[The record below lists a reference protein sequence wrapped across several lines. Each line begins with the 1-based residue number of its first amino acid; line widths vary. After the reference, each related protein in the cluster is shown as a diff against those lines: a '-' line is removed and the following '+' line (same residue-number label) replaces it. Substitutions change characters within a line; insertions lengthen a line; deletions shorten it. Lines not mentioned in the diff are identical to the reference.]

1 MLIAQISDFH
11 LKPEGVLAYQAADT
25 ATPLRRAVNHINAL
39 NPRPDLVLA
48 TGDLVDEGASESYT
62 LLKMLLD
69 PLKPPLFVVPGNHDH
84 KTKLRNA
91 LPDHHYLNQTVEEN
105 GTPYICF
112 TIEEFPVR
120 IIGLDTVTPGEHG
133 GGLGPVRLDWL
144 DRALSDR
151 PYAPTVI
158 FMHHPPFA
166 SAIGH
171 MDVEFF
177 AGREELARIIRKYP
191 TVERVLCGHVHRP
204 VFRRFAGTVANI
216 CPGIGMQL
224 VLDLRK
230 DAPSAF
236 ILEPS
241 AVMLHL
247 WTDLWDEPSLLTHIS
262 IIENQPGQ
270 YSGPHPF
277 FGVVSPR

>member
-1 MLIAQISDFH
+1 
-11 LKPEGVLAYQAADT
+11 
-25 ATPLRRAVNHINAL
+25 
-39 NPRPDLVLA
+39 
-48 TGDLVDEGASESYT
+48 
-62 LLKMLLD
+62 
-69 PLKPPLFVVPGNHDH
+69 
-84 KTKLRNA
+84 
-91 LPDHHYLNQTVEEN
+91 
-105 GTPYICF
+105 
-112 TIEEFPVR
+112 
-120 IIGLDTVTPGEHG
+120 
-133 GGLGPVRLDWL
+133 
-144 DRALSDR
+144 
-151 PYAPTVI
+151 
-158 FMHHPPFA
+158 MHHPPFA

-171 MDVEFF
+171 MDMEFF

-204 VFRRFAGTVANI
+204 VFRRFAGTIANI